1 MDRRKLVVA
10 LVGAVGL
17 SLMVS
22 PAEASTSAVVVH
34 QGPDARLVV
43 HPCTPPVNALHLAL
57 HAAARALAGHAVVFR
72 AEAAKLHRVHVNVV
86 DIDVTAV
93 NTGLGGTAAAVGTG
107 WYASDVEVTAVNT
120 GLAGTAVAVADV
132 HRARDVDVT
141 AVNTGLAGTAVA
153 VADVH
158 RARDVDVTA
167 VNTATLGTAVAVAT
181 PAPAPRHS
189 TKDTS
194 SNVTAVNTGILGTAI
209 AVGGGGNGDVTA
221 VNTGILGTAIAVG
234 GGGSPGYP
242 IS

>member
-1 MDRRKLVVA
+1 MGRRKLVVA
-10 LVGAVGL
+10 LIGAVGL
-17 SLMVS
+17 SLMIS
-22 PAEASTSAVVVH
+22 PAEASTSTVVVH
-34 QGPDARLVV
+34 QGSGAGLVV

-57 HAAARALAGHAVVFR
+57 HAAARLLAPHTVAFR
-72 AEAAKLHRVHVNVV
+72 AEAAKLHRAHVV

-93 NTGLGGTAAAVGTG
+93 NTALGGTAAAVGTG
-107 WYASDVEVTAVNT
+107 WYASDVDVVAVNT

-132 HRARDVDVT
+132 HRARNVDVT

-181 PAPAPRHS
+181 PAPAPKHS
-189 TKDTS
+189 TKSTS

-234 GGGSPGYP
+234 A
-242 IS
+242 

>member
-1 MDRRKLVVA
+1 MDRRKMVVA

-17 SLMVS
+17 SLMIS
-22 PAEASTSAVVVH
+22 PAEASTSTVVVH
-34 QGPDARLVV
+34 QGSGAGLVV

-72 AEAAKLHRVHVNVV
+72 AEAARLHRVHVLPVV

-93 NTGLGGTAAAVGTG
+93 NTALGGTAAAVGTG
-107 WYASDVEVTAVNT
+107 WYASDVDVTAVNT

-132 HRARDVDVT
+132 APGPERRRHRGQHRCWR
-141 AVNTGLAGTAVA
+141 GTAVA

-181 PAPAPRHS
+181 PSPAPKHS
-189 TKDTS
+189 TKNTS
-194 SNVTAVNTGILGTAI
+194 SNVTAVNTGILGKAI

-234 GGGSPGYP
+234 A
-242 IS
+242 

>member
-1 MDRRKLVVA
+1 LVVA

-17 SLMVS
+17 SLMIS
-22 PAEASTSAVVVH
+22 PAEASTSTLVH
-34 QGPDARLVV
+34 RGPVAGLVV
-43 HPCTPPVNALHLAL
+43 HPCTPPVNALDLAL
-57 HAAARALAGHAVVFR
+57 RAAARALAGHAVVLR
-72 AEAAKLHRVHVNVV
+72 AEAAKLHAVHVLTVV
-86 DIDVTAV
+86 DVDVTAV
-93 NTGLGGTAAAVGTG
+93 NTGLGGTATAVGSG
-107 WYASDVEVTAVNT
+107 WYATDVDVTALNT
-120 GLAGTAVAVADV
+120 GVAGSAVAVADV
-132 HRARDVDVT
+132 HRARNVDVT

-181 PAPAPRHS
+181 PSPASKRS
-189 TKDTS
+189 TENTS

-234 GGGSPGYP
+234 A
-242 IS
+242 

>member
-1 MDRRKLVVA
+1 MN
-10 LVGAVGL
+10 
-17 SLMVS
+17 
-22 PAEASTSAVVVH
+22 T
-34 QGPDARLVV
+34 
-43 HPCTPPVNALHLAL
+43 LHLAL

-93 NTGLGGTAAAVGTG
+93 NTGLGGTATAVGTG
-107 WYASDVEVTAVNT
+107 WYAS
-120 GLAGTAVAVADV
+120 
-132 HRARDVDVT
+132 DVDVT

-167 VNTATLGTAVAVAT
+167 VNAATLGTAVAVAT

-209 AVGGGGNGDVTA
+209 AVGGGGNGDVTT

-242 IS
+242 ELPDPLPLRVAPRPVRGVAARGAGPHGPRRPPLAGVDGHRRVAGRAHPRLTPLTLG